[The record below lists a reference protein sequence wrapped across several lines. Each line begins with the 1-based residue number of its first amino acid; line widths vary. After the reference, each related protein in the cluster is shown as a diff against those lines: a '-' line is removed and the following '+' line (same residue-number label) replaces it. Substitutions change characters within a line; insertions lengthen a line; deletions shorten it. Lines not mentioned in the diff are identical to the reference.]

1 MAKTDRSG
9 PDLQGKVVIVTGGGG
24 GLGRAMALGLAECGA
39 RVAVLDIDRGS
50 AEDVANEVK
59 QAHGENAA
67 IALACSIANQS
78 ECRIAVQRTI
88 DELGG
93 LHMLVN
99 NAAIGMRFISE
110 DFTDIPPKFWEYTPD
125 RFQALM
131 DVNVTGT
138 FLMSQAVVH
147 HMMDQRWGRIV
158 CVTTSLDSMMRGG
171 NMPYG
176 QSKAAIEAAAA
187 SWAEDL
193 EGTGVTVNVLI
204 PGGAADTQMIPAHS
218 SLDRDRLN
226 KPEVMVAPICW
237 LASDASDS
245 VTRRR
250 FIGCDWD
257 PSLPAAEAAE
267 AAGGPAAWGALP
279 MRRKR
284 AT

>member
-1 MAKTDRSG
+1 MGK
-9 PDLQGKVVIVTGGGG
+9 PDLRGKSVIVTGGGG
-24 GLGRAMALGLAECGA
+24 GLGGAMALGLAECGA
-39 RVAVLDIDRGS
+39 RVAVLDIDRAS
-50 AEDVANEVK
+50 AEAVASEIRN
-59 QAHGENAA
+59 AHGDESA
-67 IALACSIANQS
+67 IAISCSIANQS
-78 ECRIAVQRTI
+78 ECRVAVERTI

-93 LHMLVN
+93 LHVLVN

-110 DFTDIPPKFWEYTPD
+110 DFTDRPPKFWEYPPD

-147 HMMDQRWGRIV
+147 HMMAQGWGRIV

-193 EGTGVTVNVLI
+193 DGTGVTVNVLI

-218 SLDRDRLN
+218 SLDRSRLN
-226 KPEVMVAPICW
+226 KPEVMIAPIRW
-237 LASDASDS
+237 LASNASDG

-250 FIGCDWD
+250 FIGRDWD
-257 PSLPAAEAAE
+257 PALPDEDAAK

-279 MRRKR
+279 VTRPRV
-284 AT
+284 T